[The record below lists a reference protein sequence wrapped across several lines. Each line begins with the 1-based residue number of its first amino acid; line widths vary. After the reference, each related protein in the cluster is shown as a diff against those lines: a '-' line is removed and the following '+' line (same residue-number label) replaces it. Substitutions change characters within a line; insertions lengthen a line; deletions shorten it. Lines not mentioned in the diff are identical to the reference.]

1 MASSINASVT
11 SNGIVQAADAS
22 GVLQLQSDGV
32 TGLSINN
39 GGKVIYPSTALSTA
53 TNGTLEYDGKVPYFT
68 PQSVQ
73 RGVVPGMQYYVTS
86 AQVVGSNATG
96 AQSILGV
103 GVTLSSN
110 TFYAFEGQFNF
121 FKTAGTTSHTFALQW
136 GGTATSH
143 RFVTNV
149 LSTSS
154 AFGYVTVDSTRNVFQ
169 YVMESASATP
179 LTGAITSAF
188 YTVNIRVR
196 GFINVN
202 AGGTLIPQYAL
213 SAAPGG
219 AYSGSGTNYMSIW
232 PIGAG
237 GNSAV
242 VNVGTWA

>member
-1 MASSINASVT
+1 MS
-11 SNGIVQAADAS
+11 QL
-22 GVLQLQSDGV
+22 VLQPTTL
-32 TGLSINN
+32 TTP
-39 GGKVIYPSTALSTA
+39 YA
-53 TNGTLEYDGKVPYFT
+53 GTLEYDGKAPYFT

-73 RGVVPGMQYYVTS
+73 RGIVPGMQYYVTS

-121 FKTAGTTSHTFALQW
+121 FKNAGTTSHTFSFQW
-136 GGTATSH
+136 GGTATSY
-143 RFVTNV
+143 RLVTNV
-149 LSTSS
+149 LSTNS
-154 AFGYVTVDSTRNVFQ
+154 ASGYVTVNSTRNVFQ
-169 YVMESASATP
+169 HVMESASATP

-202 AGGTLIPQYAL
+202 DGGTLIPQYAL

-219 AYSGSGTNYMSIW
+219 AYSGSATNYMSIW

-237 GNSAV
+237 GSGVV